1 MKSKH
6 LLLLL
11 PAAAIAGVVLAQ
23 GPLTPTGAPAPVMKT
38 LDQIE
43 PRTPI
48 SGLPFTISQSG
59 SYYLTRNL
67 QFTAASGVAITIAAN
82 DVTLD
87 LMGFTLSSTA
97 LVSDAAIS
105 VSGDSKGLC
114 IINGNIAGTTTV
126 TTSGNSPNRVWQIN
140 AGGFRHAVTAVF
152 ADGCRLADLHI
163 RGCREE
169 GIIAGERALVER
181 IRAEH
186 NGGNG
191 IEIRDHGQVSQCF
204 VSLSGENGIYAARGT
219 VTGTTVVDN
228 KNSGMQV
235 SYGIVSSCSAR
246 DNGGTGLSAFD
257 GVVSFSTA
265 TGSGA
270 GGGSVVYSEISAS
283 GGTRTGNNPTP

>member
-1 MKSKH
+1 MQRKH
-6 LLLLL
+6 LLLL
-11 PAAAIAGVVLAQ
+11 PAAAIAGAVLAQ
-23 GPLTPTGAPAPVMKT
+23 GPITPPGAPAPAMKS

-48 SGLPFTISQSG
+48 SSLPFTISQSG

-67 QFTAASGVAITIAAN
+67 QFTAGTGPAISINAN
-82 DVTLD
+82 YVTLD
-87 LMGFTLSSTA
+87 LMGFTLSSTS

-105 VSGDSKGLC
+105 VPVESRGLC

-126 TTSGNSPNRVWQIN
+126 TVSGTSPNKGWQIN
-140 AGGFRHAVTAVF
+140 AGGFRHAVHAIY
-152 ADGCRLADLHI
+152 ADGCHLADLHI

-169 GIIAGERALVER
+169 GIIARERALVER

-186 NGGNG
+186 NGGTAIKVG
-191 IEIRDHGQVSQCF
+191 EHGQISQCF
-204 VSLSGENGIYAARGT
+204 VSLSGETGIYAARGT
-219 VTGTTVVDN
+219 VTGATVVDN
-228 KNSGMQV
+228 KNYGMQV
-235 SYGIVSSCSAR
+235 NYGIVSFCSAK

-270 GGGSVVYSEISAS
+270 GGGSTVFSEISAS
-283 GGTRTGNNPTP
+283 GGTRTGNNPAP

>member
-1 MKSKH
+1 MKRKY
-6 LLLLL
+6 LLLL
-11 PAAAIAGVVLAQ
+11 PAAAIAGVVFAQ
-23 GPLTPTGAPAPVMKT
+23 GPLTPPGAPAPVMKT

-48 SGLPFTISQSG
+48 TSLPFTISQSG

-67 QFTAASGVAITIAAN
+67 QFTAGTGSAITISAH

-87 LMGFTLSSTA
+87 LMGFTLSSTGP
-97 LVSDAAIS
+97 VSDAAIS
-105 VSGDSKGLC
+105 VPGNSKGLT

-126 TTSGNSPNRVWQIN
+126 TISGTSPNRVWQISP
-140 AGGFRHAVTAVF
+140 GGFRHAITAF
-152 ADGCRLADLHI
+152 SADGCRLANLHI

-191 IEIRDHGQVSQCF
+191 IEISDHGQVSQCF
-204 VSLSGENGIYAARGT
+204 VSLSGNYGIYAARGT

-235 SYGIVSSCSAR
+235 SYGIVSTCSAR
-246 DNGGTGLSAFD
+246 DNGGAGLSAFV

-265 TGSGA
+265 TGSGS
-270 GGGSVVYSEISAS
+270 GGGSVVYSEINAS
-283 GGTRTGNNPTP
+283 GATRTGNNPAP